1 MTDRLKNKVALI
13 TGAGTRGEIT
23 GIGQASSILMARE
36 GAKILINDINADR
49 AKSTLSQ
56 IENEG
61 GEGLVIAEDCTKEE
75 GCKSIVKKCLDQFGK
90 IDILF
95 NNVGSFGRGMVTEVE
110 EENWQKAIDSN
121 LKSAVIMSKYVVP
134 VMAES
139 GGGSII
145 NISSIDALRA
155 GGSKNVPYSGAK
167 AGVSHLTRLM
177 AVHHGRE
184 KIRVNCL
191 APGHVHGSFPNSI
204 KKIPEDIREL
214 RRKAGPLGTEGNA
227 WDVAWAAVFLATEES
242 RWISGTVIPIDAGL
256 HAASPLSVWDNLNE

>member
-1 MTDRLKNKVALI
+1 MADRLKNKVALI

-36 GAKILINDINADR
+36 GAKILINDIDAKR

-61 GEGLVIAEDCTKEE
+61 GEGFVIAEDCTKEE
-75 GCKSIVKKCLDQFGK
+75 GCKSIVKGCLDQFGK

-95 NNVGSFGRGMVTEVE
+95 NNVGSVGRGMVTEID
-110 EENWQKAIDSN
+110 EENWQNAIDSN
-121 LKSAVIMSKYVVP
+121 LKSAVIMSKHVVP
-134 VMAES
+134 VMSES

-145 NISSIDALRA
+145 NISSIDAIRA
-155 GGSKNVPYSGAK
+155 GGSKNVPYSVAK

-242 RWISGTVIPIDAGL
+242 RWISGTLIPIDAGL

>member
-75 GCKSIVKKCLDQFGK
+75 GCKSIVKRCLDQFGK

-121 LKSAVIMSKYVVP
+121 LKSAVMMSKYVVP
-134 VMAES
+134 VMSES

-155 GGSKNVPYSGAK
+155 GGSKNVPYSVAK

-191 APGHVHGSFPNSI
+191 APGHVHGSFPVSYTH
-204 KKIPEDIREL
+204 L
-214 RRKAGPLGTEGNA
+214 RAHET
-227 WDVAWAAVFLATEES
+227 
-242 RWISGTVIPIDAGL
+242 
-256 HAASPLSVWDNLNE
+256 